1 MIKRDGYVSNSSS
14 SSFVVIG
21 KVIGHLFEDEL
32 VLDKDKHYIVQG
44 KYLYEADDIIN
55 LDNNLVKWFKEHY
68 YKNDRRG
75 INDIDDSVIE
85 VSWCGSDACG
95 DTLPKNV
102 SGLQIWSF
110 DKDHHSTYSV
120 RDAEIN
126 YPEKD

>member
-21 KVIGHLFEDEL
+21 KVIGHLFED
-32 VLDKDKHYIVQG
+32 KHYIVQG
-44 KYLYEADDIIN
+44 KYLYDAVDIID

-68 YKNDRRG
+68 YKNDRHG

-85 VSWCGSDACG
+85 VSWCGSDSCG
-95 DTLPKNV
+95 ETLPKNV

-110 DKDHHSTYSV
+110 DKDHHSTYAVS
-120 RDAEIN
+120 DAEIN